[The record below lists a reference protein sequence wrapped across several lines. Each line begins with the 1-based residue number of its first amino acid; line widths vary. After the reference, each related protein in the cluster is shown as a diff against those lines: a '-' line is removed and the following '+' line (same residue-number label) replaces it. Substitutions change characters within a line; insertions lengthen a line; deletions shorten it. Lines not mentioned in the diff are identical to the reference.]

1 MHSNYEL
8 FFRHLAQTSE
18 TPLALE
24 ISHAKGVY
32 LFTSDGRQYL
42 DFISGISVSSL
53 GHSHPAVVEAVSR
66 QADLYMHTMVYGEMI
81 QGPQVK
87 LAEALIQCLPANLN
101 SVYFVNSGSE
111 AVEGA
116 MKLSKRYT
124 GRHEI
129 VSFTNSY
136 HGSSQ
141 GALSIMGNE
150 FFKNAF
156 RPLLPSV
163 RILEFNCNEQL
174 MEITEN
180 TACVIIEPVQGEA
193 GVRESTPEF
202 LTALRMRCDQTGT
215 LLVFDEI
222 QTGMGRTGSMFAFEN
237 YGVVPDILLLA
248 KAFGGGMPLG
258 AFISSTEIMLALSH
272 KPILGHI
279 TTFGGHPVCCAAGLA
294 SIEII
299 LKEKLSEKAL
309 EMGDFL
315 KKKLIHRNIK
325 EIRGEGLL
333 LAMDLG
339 DENKVKQ
346 LIQKAIEKGLLI
358 DWFLFNPCSIR
369 IAPPL
374 IIGEEEIELAVKIL
388 MECLET
394 V

>member
-18 TPLALE
+18 TPLAIE

-32 LFTSDGRQYL
+32 LFTTDGKQYL

-66 QADLYMHTMVYGEMI
+66 QAAMYMHTMVYGEMI
-81 QGPQVK
+81 QSPQVK
-87 LAEALIQCLPANLN
+87 LAETLVHCLPENLN

-116 MKLSKRYT
+116 MKLAKRYT
-124 GRHEI
+124 RRHEI
-129 VSFTNSY
+129 VSFENAY

-150 FFKNAF
+150 NFKNAF

-163 RILEFNCNEQL
+163 RILKFNCMDQL
-174 MEITEN
+174 KEITEN

-193 GVRESTPEF
+193 GVRESTPAF
-202 LTALRMRCDQTGT
+202 LSALRIHCHKTGT

-222 QTGMGRTGSMFAFEN
+222 QSGMGRTGSMFAFEK
-237 YGVVPDILLLA
+237 YGVIPDILLLA

-258 AFISSTEIMLALSH
+258 AFVSSAEIMSTLSH
-272 KPILGHI
+272 NPILGHI
-279 TTFGGHPVCCAAGLA
+279 TTFGGHPVSCAAGLA
-294 SIEII
+294 SLEII
-299 LKEKLSEKAL
+299 LKEKLFDKVLEK
-309 EMGDFL
+309 GNIIKKRL
-315 KKKLIHRNIK
+315 KHRNIK

-333 LAMDLG
+333 MAIDLG
-339 DENKVKQ
+339 DENKVK
-346 LIQKAIEKGLLI
+346 LVIDKALQKGLLI
-358 DWFLFNPCSIR
+358 DWFLFDPCSIR

-374 IIGEEEIELAVKIL
+374 IIGDEEIEHAAKIIL
-388 MECLET
+388 ECLET

>member
-18 TPLALE
+18 TPLAIE

-32 LFTSDGRQYL
+32 LFTPDGRQYI

-53 GHSHPAVVEAVSR
+53 GHSHPALVAAVSG
-66 QADLYMHTMVYGEMI
+66 QAELYMHTMVYGEMI
-81 QGPQVK
+81 QSPQVK
-87 LAEALIQCLPANLN
+87 LAEALVQCLPANLN

-116 MKLSKRYT
+116 MKLAKRYT

-129 VSFTNSY
+129 VSFNNAY

-163 RILEFNCNEQL
+163 RILKFNCTEQL

-193 GVRESTPEF
+193 GVREGSPEF
-202 LTALRMRCDQTGT
+202 LSALRLRCNQTGT

-222 QTGMGRTGSMFAFEN
+222 QSGMGRTGSMFAFEK

-258 AFISSTEIMLALSH
+258 AFISSSEIMSSFSH

-299 LKEKLSEKAL
+299 MKEKLYEQAMDK
-309 EMGDFL
+309 GNFL
-315 KKKLIHRNIK
+315 KEKLIHRNIK

-333 LAMDLG
+333 LAIDLG

-346 LIQKAIEKGLLI
+346 VINNALHKGLLI

-369 IAPPL
+369 MAPPL
-374 IIGEEEIELAVKIL
+374 IISEDEIDHAVKIIL
-388 MECLET
+388 ECLET